1 MKIFDCFMFF
11 DEEMILD
18 LRFNILDPYVDFFV
32 IVESKYLH
40 NGKER
45 KLVFDIKKYKKFQ
58 NKIIY
63 LIYDEIPSKV
73 ETIND
78 IDSEDKKSW
87 KYTMN
92 AIYRENGQ
100 RNYILNGLNSA
111 DDNDMIIVSDVDEIP
126 NLEKV
131 NFKRI
136 YNKIIL
142 FKQDMTYY
150 KFNLRMPNFKW
161 TGTKACKKK
170 YLTTPQWLRVIK
182 DRKYSFF
189 RLDIF
194 FSKNKYINVKIIND
208 GGWHFSNMKTAKGL
222 EHKYKSYMHHRE
234 FDMVPLS
241 VNQINELVQNKKAIY
256 DLRVDKRINK
266 VATGTILERFEL
278 DELPYYIQNNQNI
291 YKDWID

>member
-11 DEEMILD
+11 DEDMILD

-40 NGKER
+40 NGKARE
-45 KLVFDIKKYKKFQ
+45 LIFDINKYPKFK

-63 LIYDEIPSKV
+63 LVFDEIPSKV
-73 ETIND
+73 EDIND
-78 IDSEDKKSW
+78 TEDEDIKSW

-100 RNYILNGLNSA
+100 RDYILNGLKNS
-111 DDNDMIIVSDVDEIP
+111 DDDDMIIISDVDEIP
-126 NLEKV
+126 NLENV
-131 NFKRI
+131 NFNKI
-136 YNKIIL
+136 HNKIIL

-161 TGTKACKKK
+161 TGTKACRKKH
-170 YLTTPQWLRVIK
+170 LITPQWLRVIK
-182 DRKYSFF
+182 DRKYPFF

-194 FSKNKYINVKIIND
+194 FSKNKYIDVKIIND

-241 VNQINELVQNKKAIY
+241 VDQIDELVQNKKAIY
-256 DLRVDKRINK
+256 DLKVDKRVNK
-266 VATGTILERFEL
+266 VGNGSILEKFEIN
-278 DELPYYIQNNQNI
+278 ELPNYIQNNLNI
-291 YKDWID
+291 YKIWID